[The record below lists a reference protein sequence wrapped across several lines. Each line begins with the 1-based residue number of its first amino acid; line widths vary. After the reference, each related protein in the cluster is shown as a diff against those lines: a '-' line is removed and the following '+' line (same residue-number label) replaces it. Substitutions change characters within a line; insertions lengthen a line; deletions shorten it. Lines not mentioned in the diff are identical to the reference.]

1 MFRIDIISVTSGIAL
16 LFIIVSFVLP
26 GSITQPSSAEHQYI
40 LTNRTTSGT
49 SGKLSTNFQTYS
61 NLAFGIKMN
70 YPSNWLKLDLSRN
83 NSSVLVVAF
92 KIPGSPLGS
101 LNVVV
106 GNVSSGNVTL
116 AALVSTTI
124 NHLRQTGKI
133 LHLISST
140 PTTLDGNLAHKL
152 VYTTMAPQGS
162 QEAMELVS
170 LVGKKAY
177 FITYAVPTANYATYL
192 PIILRMISSTVLTK

>member
-1 MFRIDIISVTSGIAL
+1 MFRIDIIFVTSGIAL

-26 GSITQPSSAEHQYI
+26 GSITQPSYAEHQYTI
-40 LTNRTTSGT
+40 TNRTTSAT
-49 SGKLSTNFQTYS
+49 SGKLGTNFQTYS

-116 AALVSTTI
+116 AALVSTQVSIHYNGTTRVAGSHGASFI
-124 NHLRQTGKI
+124 SWEESIFHYLRGPN
-133 LHLISST
+133 S
-140 PTTLDGNLAHKL
+140 KL
-152 VYTTMAPQGS
+152 
-162 QEAMELVS
+162 
-170 LVGKKAY
+170 
-177 FITYAVPTANYATYL
+177 
-192 PIILRMISSTVLTK
+192 